1 MNIWHSFGK
10 IGRLF
15 CWIFDV
21 GAVQSLVNIV
31 DLAEDALAEE
41 LMVPKTEK
49 IGIMIDKLKANE
61 TFQYTIGEFIGNQ
74 HIVKEILDMPV
85 MAINY
90 TWFILTF
97 IPFAIAYIC
106 FNSIVK

>member
-1 MNIWHSFGK
+1 
-10 IGRLF
+10 
-15 CWIFDV
+15 
-21 GAVQSLVNIV
+21 
-31 DLAEDALAEE
+31 
-41 LMVPKTEK
+41 MVPKTEK

-61 TFQYTIGEFIGNQ
+61 TFQYTLGEFIGNQ

-90 TWFILTF
+90 TWFVLTF

-106 FNSIVK
+106 SETFSREVSTGSVRFVLFRIDIFNWILERY